1 MGEPMR
7 ERLRRREKAADRGG
21 NTSREQVMTDNRHG
35 LNVICLMTGVLPA
48 LPAQRR
54 DRRRIRA
61 FARLTAGQCPL
72 PGEGRRAGRLSDGS
86 WYLNKTLHC
95 PNVKITKSTNW
106 VYSAS
111 S

>member
-1 MGEPMR
+1 MPPVASAVGAGMGEPMR

-48 LPAQRR
+48 LPAQR

-72 PGEGRRAGRLSDGS
+72 PGRAAAPGG
-86 WYLNKTLHC
+86 C
-95 PNVKITKSTNW
+95 PMVPGILTKL
-106 VYSAS
+106 YIARM
-111 S
+111 